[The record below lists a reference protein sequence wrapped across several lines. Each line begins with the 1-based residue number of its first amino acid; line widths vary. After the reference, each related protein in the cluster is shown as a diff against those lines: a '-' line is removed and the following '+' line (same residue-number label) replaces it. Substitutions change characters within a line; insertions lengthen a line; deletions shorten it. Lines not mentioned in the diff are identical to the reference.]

1 MGEPDRTLF
10 AQALRHALTERDL
23 TLDRVQ
29 ARLAERGISVG
40 RSTLSF
46 WQNGRRVP
54 RGLSSLRVVA
64 ALEEILDVT
73 PGLLTGPLGENPT
86 PGEHVTLGSA
96 DDQVGD
102 LLDVID
108 AGSLLD
114 AIRVRQG
121 ITRVWVSQTGG
132 YDRIDVDLVLRATRP
147 INRIPIVV
155 FGGAGVDA
163 ARMQVTVDGGRVG
176 RTASG
181 REVLVV
187 EVLLDRDYRKG
198 ELLLLRY
205 AVRQASPVPQ
215 TEFVKFSEGG
225 GTLSGLVVT
234 FHPDLL
240 PVQVEHFEAHDMNGS
255 DLAVLPLHLGAS
267 RRVSV
272 VRERVRRGVT
282 GIRWQFA
289 DQPRVAGREQPVGN
303 SRGGAQRAGAQRGGI
318 E

>member
-1 MGEPDRTLF
+1 MPRIELMMSLFAGVSGGLVGVLWSGFVTMPWLSRLRPEATAALRREDSMTLF

-147 INRIPIVV
+147 INRIPIVDEE
-155 FGGAGVDA
+155 GRLMGI
-163 ARMQVTVDGGRVG
+163 VT
-176 RTASG
+176 RTDF
-181 REVLVV
+181 L
-187 EVLLDRDYRKG
+187 K
-198 ELLLLRY
+198 RY
-205 AVRQASPVPQ
+205 CS
-215 TEFVKFSEGG
+215 
-225 GTLSGLVVT
+225 
-234 FHPDLL
+234 
-240 PVQVEHFEAHDMNGS
+240 
-255 DLAVLPLHLGAS
+255 
-267 RRVSV
+267 
-272 VRERVRRGVT
+272 T
-282 GIRWQFA
+282 GI
-289 DQPRVAGREQPVGN
+289 
-303 SRGGAQRAGAQRGGI
+303 
-318 E
+318 